1 MHSAPQSDSYY
12 PSFELVTGPE
22 EWKSVVS
29 KSLSSEGGSR
39 DALIYDYFDRL
50 LPLLR
55 QSTGVFNEVSPSSN
69 HWQAGAGGMAGIQI
83 SVNVAKS
90 HSSVQ
95 IWIHRGDETENHM
108 ALDVLFRYQDQVK
121 DQFTN
126 QKLDWRKSKTAIFE
140 VKHEGIG
147 YQDPSDA
154 DLEKVSHTA
163 GVLYSFLQDHLD
175 EIRLEIEKID

>member
-1 MHSAPQSDSYY
+1 MARYLNNAAISYKDKGIPLFLVKVSVHSAPQSDSYY

-69 HWQAGAGGMAGIQI
+69 HWQAGAGGMAGVQI
-83 SVNVAKS
+83 SVKLQIS
-90 HSSVQ
+90 PVQ
-95 IWIHRGDETENHM
+95 IWIHRGDETEANIRC
-108 ALDVLFRYQDQVK
+108 V
-121 DQFTN
+121 
-126 QKLDWRKSKTAIFE
+126 
-140 VKHEGIG
+140 
-147 YQDPSDA
+147 
-154 DLEKVSHTA
+154 VSSS
-163 GVLYSFLQDHLD
+163 G
-175 EIRLEIEKID
+175 